1 MTTHP
6 VPVPDGPSELGAFLR
21 ARRGELD
28 PETVGVDPTG
38 NRRVRGLRREEV
50 AQLAMISTDYYTR
63 LEQGRLASASGDV
76 LDALASA
83 LPLSKADPTYLY
95 KLAKK
100 ADPHHHQP
108 RDAEGVR
115 QQTHQLLE
123 NLQD

>member
-63 LEQGRLASASGDV
+63 LEQGRLASASGAV
-76 LDALASA
+76 LDARAPA
-83 LPLSKADPTYLY
+83 LHLSKDERSYLY
-95 KLAKK
+95 KLVARRTP
-100 ADPHHHQP
+100 ALHGAPGP
-108 RDAEGVR
+108 RF
-115 QQTHQLLE
+115 
-123 NLQD
+123 